1 MQREELNAETAKI
14 PWKELERFFAN
25 GTTIYVSPD
34 LDLIDVAME
43 TCHDNKMKMEQ
54 WMASEAVGQVSDDQ
68 AIEWLEAGA
77 TVWSLVVKPWV
88 LVQPIKAKP
97 IKNSDAEAVI

>member
-43 TCHDNKMKMEQ
+43 ICHDNKVKMEQ
-54 WMASEAVGQVSDDQ
+54 WMASESVGQVSDDQ
-68 AIEWLEAGA
+68 AIEWLEADA
-77 TVWSLVVKPWV
+77 IVWSVVVKPWI
-88 LVQPIKAKP
+88 LVQPLKDEIG
-97 IKNSDAEAVI
+97 